1 MAFKKAKGGFGGG
14 GSAPRPQLHL
24 GGPPGASSTMALAAF
39 SRIEADSLIESSSA
53 DAIQHRGL
61 QVSSKGNITATFSV
75 PGLMTI
81 PSDNVAHKVTIV
93 KLSLDATMEWVSV
106 PKSEAKVH
114 LKVRNNLSLCCHL
127 TGSFVG
133 RRKECLRVYP
143 SSRSGKRVR

>member
-1 MAFKKAKGGFGGG
+1 MRFKKAKGGFGGG
-14 GSAPRPQLHL
+14 GSAPRPQLNL
-24 GGPPGASSTMALAAF
+24 AGGPLAGAPVEMAAF
-39 SRIEADSLIESSSA
+39 SRLEADSLIESSSA

-81 PSDNVAHKVTIV
+81 PSDNVAHKVTIA

-114 LKVRNNLSLCCHL
+114 LKVCNNLLRSAHVL
-127 TGSFVG
+127 TVLS
-133 RRKECLRVYP
+133 
-143 SSRSGKRVR
+143 